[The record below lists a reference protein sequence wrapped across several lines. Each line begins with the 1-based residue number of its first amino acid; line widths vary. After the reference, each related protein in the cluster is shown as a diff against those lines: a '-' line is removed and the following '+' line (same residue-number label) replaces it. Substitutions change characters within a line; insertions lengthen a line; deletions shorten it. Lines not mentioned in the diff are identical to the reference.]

1 MDDDDDQI
9 TLGTEDRVFAVKDVD
24 ARETCRAP
32 SAVPAAVDPNKH
44 GLAGVRLPLK
54 VAGGP
59 DAECL

>member
-9 TLGTEDRVFAVKDVD
+9 TLGAEDRVFAVEDVD

-32 SAVPAAVDPNKH
+32 SAVPAAVNPDKH
-44 GLAGVRLPLK
+44 GLAGVRLSLE
-54 VAGGP
+54 VARGP